1 MVIVVLNLP
10 KISSNFTYI
19 TGSYDAAGIAKLKPL
34 LKNPDSV
41 FYLAVPTSVELVT
54 AIISGLKKAN
64 LITSGSMIAFEKPFG
79 HDQSSARIL
88 MSTIKKLVDFDHI
101 FLVDHYLTKELV
113 KNIISLRFANPIIQH
128 LWNKNHIQEIQINA
142 TETRGIDNR
151 GLYYDRVGALR
162 DMVQNHC
169 FQLLSLITM
178 DQPQTISPEAFAANK
193 LKIIKKLRLFNNNF
207 TQSLKIGQYLG
218 YRQEPNVAATSTT
231 ETYIKATFEI
241 NHPSWLGVPITIT
254 TGKKLAQKLTEIR
267 LIFKNNLDCLWGE
280 QCRLLP
286 HNQLIINLYPKNE
299 IRLTLNATFDPG
311 KLFPAQTD
319 LLIGY
324 SDETQITH
332 TAYENVIADIAANNR
347 LNSPSYQEILA
358 QWQVVDSIRSNASF
372 GDNLDI
378 Y

>member
-1 MVIVVLNLP
+1 M
-10 KISSNFTYI
+10 TE
-19 TGSYDAAGIAKLKPL
+19 
-34 LKNPDSV
+34 SV
-41 FYLAVPTSVELVT
+41 
-54 AIISGLKKAN
+54 
-64 LITSGSMIAFEKPFG
+64 PF
-79 HDQSSARIL
+79 
-88 MSTIKKLVDFDHI
+88 
-101 FLVDHYLTKELV
+101 
-113 KNIISLRFANPIIQH
+113 
-128 LWNKNHIQEIQINA
+128 A
-142 TETRGIDNR
+142 TWSKT
-151 GLYYDRVGALR
+151 
-162 DMVQNHC
+162 
-169 FQLLSLITM
+169 
-178 DQPQTISPEAFAANK
+178 
-193 LKIIKKLRLFNNNF
+193 
-207 TQSLKIGQYLG
+207 
-218 YRQEPNVAATSTT
+218 
-231 ETYIKATFEI
+231 TFEI
-241 NHPSWLGVPITIT
+241 HHPSWLGVPITIT
-254 TGKKLAQKLTEIR
+254 TGKKLAQQLTEIR